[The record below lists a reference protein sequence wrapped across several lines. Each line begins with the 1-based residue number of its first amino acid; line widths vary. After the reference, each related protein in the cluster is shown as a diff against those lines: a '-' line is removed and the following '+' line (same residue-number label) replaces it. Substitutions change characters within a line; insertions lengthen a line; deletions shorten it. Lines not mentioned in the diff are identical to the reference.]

1 MKIYFFLVSVFLLML
16 VSRCNKPVNIESKWT
31 DSEIPFNADS
41 SQWKGVMQYPDNPQ
55 FGIGFKND
63 GRFLY
68 LRAVSWNDSINKQIL
83 RFGFTTWFTSPS
95 KNGKRFGIHFP
106 IARRRTAEERR
117 ADRENKPDSAE
128 VRARWEESLQEM
140 EFLGPENNDSIPV
153 KTKVAESMDIV
164 VGLFPSQEN
173 LIYEMK
179 IPLREDSVC
188 KYAIDIGKD
197 SVLKVAFESDVPEIG
212 THGQGESHGGGAGGG
227 GKGGGGG
234 MSGGGG
240 RGMHGGGGG
249 MRGGGGG
256 GHEHAAEAVPE
267 QFKASFSVELATK
280 FTK

>member
-1 MKIYFFLVSVFLLML
+1 MKIYSLLVSVFLLIL
-16 VSRCNKPVNIESKWT
+16 VSRCNKPVNVESKWT
-31 DSEIPFNADS
+31 DSEILFSADS

-55 FGIGFKND
+55 FGVGVKND

-68 LRAVSWNDSINKQIL
+68 LRVVSWNDSINKQIL

-95 KNGKRFGIHFP
+95 KKGKRFGIHFP
-106 IARRRTAEERR
+106 IAKRRTAEERR
-117 ADRENKPDSAE
+117 ADRENRPDSAE
-128 VRARWEESLQEM
+128 MASRWEESLQEM

-153 KTKVAESMDIV
+153 KTKVAASMGIV

-179 IPLREDSVC
+179 MPLREDSVC
-188 KYAIDIGKD
+188 KYAIDNGKD
-197 SVLKVAFESDVPEIG
+197 SILKVAFESDVPEIG
-212 THGQGESHGGGAGGG
+212 THGQGESHGGG
-227 GKGGGGG
+227 
-234 MSGGGG
+234 GG

-256 GHEHAAEAVPE
+256 GGGGGHEHTAEAVPE
-267 QFKASFSVELATK
+267 QFKASFSVGLATK